1 MMIQKFESSEITMEQ
16 FLELV
21 LENGLDFSV
30 ECEDDTEYIITLNTI
45 YKQIKVTGGSSSG
58 SEFIYIEEV
67 LLL

>member
-67 LLL
+67 LP